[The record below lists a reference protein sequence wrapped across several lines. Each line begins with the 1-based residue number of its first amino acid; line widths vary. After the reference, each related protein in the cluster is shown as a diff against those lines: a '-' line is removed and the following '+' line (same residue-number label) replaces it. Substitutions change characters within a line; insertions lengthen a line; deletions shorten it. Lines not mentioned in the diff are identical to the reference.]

1 LKHENFSLFLRF
13 SYENELIPV
22 KFLRNSC
29 EIPAFQTYPKPSK
42 EAQSSMEKPKSA
54 STKGG
59 GGGGGGLGG
68 KVTAL
73 GSATSG
79 HMAGWISMMGLIV
92 GLRERATIGWVSGPA
107 TM

>member
-1 LKHENFSLFLRF
+1 
-13 SYENELIPV
+13 
-22 KFLRNSC
+22 
-29 EIPAFQTYPKPSK
+29 
-42 EAQSSMEKPKSA
+42 MEKPKSA
-54 STKGG
+54 STKG

-92 GLRERATIGWVSGPA
+92 GLRERATIG
-107 TM
+107 